1 MIELENEFVR
11 FWLTDGILYSKYTKT
26 VSFDVNLLKQ
36 LIEIRHTISNNTSQ
50 YWCYNIGG
58 GVGFPKECRD
68 YADIHGQEFLFAT
81 GVVINSH
88 IQKFLFNAYLKLNKP
103 KTPLKAFTNTEK
115 AVEWLN
121 ALKLQNKQ
129 CLTI

>member
-11 FWLTDGILYSKYTKT
+11 FWLADGILYSKYTKT

-68 YADIHGQEFLFAT
+68 YADIHGQEFLFGT